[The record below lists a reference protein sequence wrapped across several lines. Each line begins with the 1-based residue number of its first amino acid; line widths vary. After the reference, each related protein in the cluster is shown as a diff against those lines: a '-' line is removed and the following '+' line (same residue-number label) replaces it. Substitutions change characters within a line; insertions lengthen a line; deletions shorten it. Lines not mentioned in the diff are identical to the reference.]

1 MIGRVFLIYLA
12 FIGFAHAGLEQ
23 EIEQQQEIESQ
34 LKLELDKQIKIT
46 RQAYQDVMDFIS
58 DAPINRD
65 EQMKRLI
72 EAEIEWDVF
81 IEKICLLEGIESIN
95 TRAEHANKLQCM
107 IKRHKNKE
115 VFYKSII

>member
-1 MIGRVFLIYLA
+1 MLGRVFLICLVLTG
-12 FIGFAHAGLEQ
+12 IAHAGLEQ
-23 EIEQQQEIESQ
+23 EIKQQQQIENQ
-34 LKLELDKQIKIT
+34 LKLELEKQIKIT
-46 RQAYQDVMDFIS
+46 KQAYQDVMDFIS

-81 IEKICLLEGIESIN
+81 IEKICLLEGVESIN
-95 TRAEHANKLQCM
+95 TRAEYANKLQCM
-107 IKRHKNKE
+107 IKRHKDKE